1 VDFGIDGVWVCSIAR
16 RPEQNLE
23 LGWQIEMDG
32 ITLLWA
38 IDKIDAMGRV
48 WAGRSLK

>member
-23 LGWQIEMDG
+23 LGWQIEMGG
-32 ITLLWA
+32 ITLVWA
-38 IDKIDAMGRV
+38 IDSTDAVGRV
-48 WAGRSLK
+48 WAERGLK